1 MGGMSRS
8 GVLSV
13 GRDFQT
19 QHMGN
24 SVSDSR
30 SVSCNFTTTDHVNNL
45 PTLILESCQS
55 SYVVVGQASP
65 IWFPM
70 EISHPCA
77 QLSSYRAALIQGE
90 GGARDSDVSRK
101 ASFNDRLPPTEPSG
115 AFNYFIAA
123 CILLNMSQWSSQLL
137 NMSQWS
143 SQSSQR
149 ALITNSGAYLCQFT
163 AKLLKNFCFEPRSA
177 ALCWYAMEFV

>member
-1 MGGMSRS
+1 MGGVSRS
-8 GVLSV
+8 GAPSV

-19 QHMGN
+19 QHMGD

-55 SYVVVGQASP
+55 FHVVVGQAFP
-65 IWFPM
+65 IWFLV
-70 EISHPCA
+70 EISHPSV
-77 QLSSYRAALIQGE
+77 QFSSCRTALIQGE

-101 ASFNDRLPPTEPSG
+101 ASFDDRLPSTEQRG

-123 CILLNMSQWSSQLL
+123 YILLNV
-137 NMSQWS
+137 
-143 SQSSQR
+143 
-149 ALITNSGAYLCQFT
+149 CQ
-163 AKLLKNFCFEPRSA
+163 
-177 ALCWYAMEFV
+177 